1 VGVGVSRDPLGAC
14 AFRAPA
20 PLALGRLLVGCVAL
34 SGLMV
39 VQRAALPPRRDLPA
53 IVACGVLWFGIY
65 NVARYASEGLIDAG
79 TAAMLL
85 DKSTTS
91 SRRSR
96 AATGATC
103 GAAKA
108 SGSKS
113 GWRRTRSRTWSS
125 MWPRKWDVALMVS
138 RGQSSATFLHA
149 AAKAAEAA
157 YEHDGT
163 RTVVYALTDYDA
175 GGDRAAKAIEQELPE
190 YAPGVPISLER
201 LAVTPAQ
208 IAAWNLPSRPP
219 KPKNP
224 EAAKWGGKPCVE
236 LDAIDPTRL
245 MALVEDAIKRHV
257 DRRQWEIEQAVEAG
271 ERQGAARASTAMVS
285 DDPVPGLCPGV
296 LQRDRRR
303 VVRAGHSTVPGIGR
317 DRASCFPR

>member
-1 VGVGVSRDPLGAC
+1 MRRRDPAVLAAIAVTTPLWAS
-14 AFRAPA
+14 AFVAIRSARAHFAPA
-20 PLALGRLLVGCVAL
+20 PLALGRLLVGCVAR

-39 VQRAALPPRRDLPA
+39 VQRAALPARRDLPA
-53 IVACGVLWFGIY
+53 IVACGVLWFGLY
-65 NVARYASEGLIDAG
+65 NVAPYASERLIDAG

-163 RTVVYALTDYDA
+163 RTVVYALYDFDA
-175 GGDRAAKAIEQELPE
+175 GGARAARAIEEQLPE
-190 YAPGVPISLER
+190 FAPGVPISFER

-208 IAAWNLPSRPP
+208 IAAWSLPTRPP
-219 KPKNP
+219 KPKDP
-224 EAAKWGGKPCVE
+224 EAATWGGKPCVE
-236 LDAIDPTRL
+236 LDAIEPNRL

-257 DRRQWEIEQAVEAG
+257 DRRQWEIEQAVEAEERKGLLALLNGRIDGDG
-271 ERQGAARASTAMVS
+271 ER
-285 DDPVPGLCPGV
+285 
-296 LQRDRRR
+296 
-303 VVRAGHSTVPGIGR
+303 
-317 DRASCFPR
+317 